1 MRTGLPSTTALP
13 TTKER
18 VIGLL
23 ARVAAVSVE
32 TVRIV
37 DAIAAAPR

>member
-1 MRTGLPSTTALP
+1 LTGCWISYRFADH
-13 TTKER
+13 KGR

-23 ARVAAVSVE
+23 ARVATVSVE

-37 DAIAAAPR
+37 GAMRVGMR